1 MFINLLKKEMQNSCM
16 EVFVFSFFFFF
27 LSSFFL
33 DLALGIKN
41 MRILGAVLVGHV
53 LRRLIGSSGFLNRE
67 RERTKERN
75 KENFLYVY
83 NLYFSLS
90 VSFVIS
96 KKKEGMLLR

>member
-1 MFINLLKKEMQNSCM
+1 
-16 EVFVFSFFFFF
+16 
-27 LSSFFL
+27 
-33 DLALGIKN
+33 